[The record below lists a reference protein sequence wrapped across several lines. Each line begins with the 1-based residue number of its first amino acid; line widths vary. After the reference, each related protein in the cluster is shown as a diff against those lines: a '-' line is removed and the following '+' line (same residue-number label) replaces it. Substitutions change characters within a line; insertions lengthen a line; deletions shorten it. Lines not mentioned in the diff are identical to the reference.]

1 MTLLF
6 RKIDTKTR
14 LLNPFRGFSLEEI
27 HSEIRFDPLTNESGR
42 IFDIPFKCAPTD
54 WTKTLE
60 RSDALFCPFCE
71 GSIEKSTPL
80 FPEDVISEG
89 SIRVGEA
96 TLIPNLLPFDK
107 YAAVCIMTRRHY
119 IPLPEWNPET
129 MEDAFVAS
137 QRFLREITEKDPQ
150 VDYFSVNW
158 NYMPP
163 SGSSIVHP
171 HLQINCG
178 EVPTNEHRLQLQGA
192 RQYQKETGLSFWS
205 DFMDTERE
213 KNERYIGE
221 IGATFW
227 TMGYVP
233 RGFLPDVQ
241 CIFPDAVSL
250 ARINEEDL
258 YSFLKGL
265 SGVLSYFR
273 EQNIPSFNMSIFSVR
288 DDRNF
293 RVNARICPRLLPRP
307 IGNSDMAY
315 LQMLH
320 RESFCVRPPE
330 SECPRV
336 RDHWT
341 G

>member
-119 IPLPEWNPET
+119 IPLPEWSPEA

-137 QRFLREITEKDPQ
+137 QRFLREITGKDPK
-150 VDYFSVNW
+150 VNYFSINW

-213 KNERYIGE
+213 KKERYIGE

-233 RGFLPDVQ
+233 KGFLPDVQ

-250 ARINEEDL
+250 AMINEEDIF
-258 YSFLKGL
+258 SFLKGL

-288 DDRNF
+288 DDRDF